1 MIPRTYAQA
10 KAEKQKS
17 TARKISRAA
26 KRKELLAGK
35 PGFDK
40 RGKPWTVGKI
50 KKRIVRLLGLRD
62 KKING
67 PFCRYKWWCPKWQQ
81 EGQHLGDTACH
92 LVPRSEGLAALLD
105 PDNVVWGCGSVNNAE
120 RRRREYFATEVHPQ
134 RFGSGFMN
142 ERRRIARFTKF
153 DAKRAD
159 LVAMLA
165 ELEAAY
171 GTGIG
176 G

>member
-17 TARKISRAA
+17 AARKISRAA
-26 KRKELLAGK
+26 KRKELWAGK

-67 PFCRYKWWCPKWQQ
+67 PFCRYKWWCPKMATRRAAF
-81 EGQHLGDTACH
+81 GRHSL
-92 LVPRSEGLAALLD
+92 PSRSTVRGS
-105 PDNVVWGCGSVNNAE
+105 CG
-120 RRRREYFATEVHPQ
+120 FARP
-134 RFGSGFMN
+134 
-142 ERRRIARFTKF
+142 
-153 DAKRAD
+153 
-159 LVAMLA
+159 
-165 ELEAAY
+165 
-171 GTGIG
+171 
-176 G
+176 